1 MKTLF
6 LSLFGFFL
14 VSCGSQKQLTAKPGE
29 VAQSEQ
35 SLHGPQTQKQA
46 TIKKP
51 LPPNTASNKYSA
63 KRQKRNGSK
72 L

>member
-14 VSCGSQKQLTAKPGE
+14 VSCGSQKQLSAKPGE

-35 SLHGPQTQKQA
+35 SLHGPQTQKQV

-63 KRQKRNGSK
+63 KRQKRHGSK
-72 L
+72 P